1 MSRARSAKS
10 WRPVALS
17 IAVHAGLVVLVL
29 GAASLTREPPPPM
42 RMTIEAMVVPV
53 SRLPGTP
60 QPAAAALPPA
70 EPEPLPEPESEIEP
84 APQAEPPAPV
94 VPAPTAAPKLR
105 PPPVVPPKPAPV
117 AVPSAR
123 PAIVPTPAPAPR
135 EDPLRAA
142 RERELQQQ
150 MAAEERGAS
159 ARAAGLGAEWAAAI
173 QARIQRAWIRPPAA
187 LAGLDCTV
195 DVTQV
200 PGGAVVS
207 VRVRNCNGD
216 AAVRQSI
223 EDAVYR
229 ASPLPSPPDPA
240 LFERNLEVRFRPND

>member
-1 MSRARSAKS
+1 
-10 WRPVALS
+10 
-17 IAVHAGLVVLVL
+17 
-29 GAASLTREPPPPM
+29 M

-94 VPAPTAAPKLR
+94 EPKPAPLAPVVPLPSPVQTPVPKPKPL
-105 PPPVVPPKPAPV
+105 PVVPPKPAP
-117 AVPSAR
+117 VPSAR

-135 EDPLRAA
+135 EDPLRAV

-150 MAAEERGAS
+150 MAAEERAAS

-195 DVTQV
+195 DVIQV
-200 PGGAVVS
+200 QGGAVVS
-207 VRVRNCNGD
+207 VRVRDCNGD